1 MLFVRRQVNHQVG
14 LRDQLFI
21 SADFEAVFSRFTPGG
36 ALLSDRFFTQ
46 RIGDIQAGVTHVQTL
61 VQTLRAAADDDHF
74 FTLKVACAI
83 GEFVA
88 RHKAAFAQLC
98 QLLAQVQ
105 CIKVVSHVCNSVM
118 LCRAYCSVRFC
129 ENELT
134 I

>member
-1 MLFVRRQVNHQVG
+1 MFRPWFRPCAPQP
-14 LRDQLFI
+14 
-21 SADFEAVFSRFTPGG
+21 TM
-36 ALLSDRFFTQ
+36 T
-46 RIGDIQAGVTHVQTL
+46 T
-61 VQTLRAAADDDHF
+61 F